1 MSSAPPPQADERQID
16 WVRAAFMG
24 SVAGGIL
31 WSVILRVSALL
42 DKGLTMDVRLACSIA
57 AVCLP
62 VVLVGF
68 VSYRR
73 AQRSAT
79 RTYAVASL
87 IAPCTGAVVFILAF
101 ATGLPGLLTS
111 R

>member
-1 MSSAPPPQADERQID
+1 MSSAPPPEADERQID
-16 WVRAAFMG
+16 WVRAAFAG

-31 WSVILRVSALL
+31 WAVILRVSALL
-42 DKGLTMDVRLACSIA
+42 DKGLTMDIRLAYSIA
-57 AVCLP
+57 GVCLP
-62 VVLVGF
+62 VVVFGF
-68 VSYRR
+68 LSYRR
-73 AQRSAT
+73 AQRPAT

-87 IAPCTGAVVFILAF
+87 IAPCTGAVVLVLAF